1 MNWLTACLCLQI
13 TPHMYLKAVGKR
25 MQETVLGIGCKENC
39 EDEAR
44 QRQIV
49 MSKLP
54 QEDNL
59 RDSLMYNR
67 SLPALHKRRNI
78 QREENLF
85 VVILNSI
92 CNCFDSF
99 HGLKDNYLAF
109 FPKGSP

>member
-1 MNWLTACLCLQI
+1 
-13 TPHMYLKAVGKR
+13 
-25 MQETVLGIGCKENC
+25 MQESVSGIGCKEKYEN
-39 EDEAR
+39 EAR

-49 MSKLP
+49 MSKLQ

-67 SLPALHKRRNI
+67 SLPMLHKRRNI
-78 QREENLF
+78 HREENLF

-92 CNCFDSF
+92 CSCFDSF

-109 FPKGSP
+109 FPKSSL